1 MRRLWYFTEMA
12 QQARNNKRP
21 SRHEA
26 RRLGSKAFA
35 AITAVEGLALSNAGR
50 RRLADMK
57 ARKLSP
63 DRQRAEVLKA
73 YAATKGR

>member
-1 MRRLWYFTEMA
+1 MDQQPRNSKKRNRHDA
-12 QQARNNKRP
+12 Q
-21 SRHEA
+21 
-26 RRLGSKAFA
+26 RLGSEAFA

-50 RRLADMK
+50 RRLADMM